1 MVKSVFNN
9 NNSGKNSLFGNS
21 SVSILSSIPQYSI
34 SSNQDKPFDYNTQ
47 IRNITQK
54 LNSIIYYGNNL
65 SLEELNDEYNIILYQ
80 LQKLK
85 NNASDEYSYNIV
97 LQNIISTFETL
108 LSIYK
113 LYISRNEEDFNIPQT
128 TYDHI
133 NNLDAFIIDLYQEK
147 CPDSIPNNYNRWN
160 LDLEA
165 ALFSLYKNVGKKIG
179 DLSKLLSLGKY
190 EDLQEVLTYELY
202 TSLSVSLYNEN
213 YDKSIGYTNL
223 RNILYYNL
231 EGLFK
236 IVLLTE
242 THADEIE
249 NLKAQIDNLKN
260 PKQSIFS
267 TFAENNI
274 VAEIR
279 PEIISYIT
287 LYGFPEGGVFDA
299 EKLAEILSKLP

>member
-1 MVKSVFNN
+1 MVKSVFNIN
-9 NNSGKNSLFGNS
+9 NNGKNTLFGNTS
-21 SVSILSSIPQYSI
+21 TNILSAIPQYTI
-34 SSNQDKPFDYNTQ
+34 PNNDQKPFDFNTQ

-65 SLEELNDEYNIILYQ
+65 SIEIMKEEYNIILYE

-85 NNASDEYSYNIV
+85 NMSFEENNYNIV

-108 LSIYK
+108 LSIYN
-113 LYISRNEEDFNIPQT
+113 LYISRNEDEYNIPQL
-128 TYDHI
+128 TYDHLKC
-133 NNLDAFIIDLYQEK
+133 LDTFIIELYDEK
-147 CPDSIPNNYNRWN
+147 CPDSIPNHNNRWN
-160 LDLEA
+160 VDLEA

-190 EDLQEVLTYELY
+190 TELQNQLNYELY

-249 NLKAQIDNLKN
+249 NLKSQIENLKN
-260 PKQSIFS
+260 PKQSVFS
-267 TFAENNI
+267 TYAQNKI

-279 PEIISYIT
+279 PEIITYIS

-299 EKLAEILSKLP
+299 EKLAEIIDQK